1 MTRKTCVSVP
11 RPHRVEILLA
21 RGFVA
26 TELAAAFDCFRIANR
41 LAGQDL
47 FETSLVS
54 VEGATSLPSLGG
66 IEVAT
71 RASAPDVPD
80 LLIVT
85 GGAGMVREQPTFLP
99 RLQKVRHAGGVA
111 LVLSDAAQA
120 LLTAGATDSAA
131 VHWEGRP
138 VLEEAGLADRGRNAL
153 YTRSGSLLTSAG
165 MAATADT
172 VLALIAEIVSPL
184 LAQEV
189 GRVLLLDRLRHAET
203 EQPEGLSALPGL
215 PGGPLRQALLLME
228 ATLEFPVPTSEIAR
242 QVNLST
248 RQLERIFAR
257 HLNLSPQA
265 HYRNLRLFRA
275 RTLIESSSLPLTEI
289 ALSCGFETQ
298 SHFARV
304 FKSRYGATPH
314 TVRQQGLRTLV
325 SDDVKRLE
333 KRDQWNVLREA

>member
-1 MTRKTCVSVP
+1 MTPKTCVSGP
-11 RPHRVEILLA
+11 EPHRVEILLA
-21 RGFVA
+21 RGFVP

-47 FETSLVS
+47 FEMSIVS
-54 VEGATSLPSLGG
+54 VDGTTSLPSLGG

-71 RASAPDVPD
+71 RATAPDLPD

-85 GGAGMVREQPTFLP
+85 GGAGMVRAQSIFLP

-153 YTRSGSLLTSAG
+153 YTRSGTLLTSAG
-165 MAATADT
+165 MAATSDT
-172 VLALIAEIVSPL
+172 VLALIAGIASPL
-184 LAQEV
+184 LAKEV
-189 GRVLLLDRLRHAET
+189 GRVLLLDRVRQADT
-203 EQPEGLSALPGL
+203 EQPLGLSALAGL
-215 PGGPLRQALLLME
+215 PDGPLREALVVME

-242 QVNLST
+242 RVGLST

-257 HLNLSPQA
+257 HLRHSPQA
-265 HYRNLRLFRA
+265 YYRNLRLFRA

-304 FKSRYGATPH
+304 FKSRYGATPY
-314 TVRQQGLRTLV
+314 TIRQQGLRGPGERR
-325 SDDVKRLE
+325 S
-333 KRDQWNVLREA
+333 EAT